1 MSVKVEELMTKSV
14 ITAQP
19 HQSVEHVRNMLEK
32 NSISAVPVVDSDG
45 HPVGI
50 VSSTDLVR
58 ELKPGSPISQIMT
71 ENVYT
76 VPQYDD
82 TSIAARANAQP

>member
-19 HQSVEHVRNMLEK
+19 HQTVEHVRKMLEN

-50 VSSTDLVR
+50 VSSTDLVQD
-58 ELKPGSPISQIMT
+58 LKPGAPISQIMT
-71 ENVYT
+71 
-76 VPQYDD
+76 
-82 TSIAARANAQP
+82 